1 MDEKRILVDAGDMN
15 VPEYINSLKSVLQ
28 EENVELEHIIVTH
41 WHQDHIGGVKNVIEN
56 TENGKSCS
64 VWKFKDDISASKCLP
79 VNITLK
85 WLKNEDKI
93 VTQGATLRV
102 VHTPGHTTDHIV
114 LCLVEEQAIFSG
126 DCILGEG
133 TAVFENLYDYMNS
146 LNIILQLNPDIIY
159 PGHGPVVESPVTKIQ
174 YYIDHRNKR
183 EGQILQV
190 LKEKTFQKL
199 TEREIVKIIYK
210 ETPKE
215 LHAAAAV
222 NVNHHL
228 NKLLREHKVLL
239 RDGTHWQYRNIE
251 SSL

>member
-1 MDEKRILVDAGDMN
+1 MDVKHRFVRRNKRAKRILVDAGDVN

-64 VWKFKDDISASKCLP
+64 VWKFKDDSSASKCLP
-79 VNITLK
+79 VNISLK

-159 PGHGPVVESPVTKIQ
+159 PGHGPVVEVIC
-174 YYIDHRNKR
+174 N
-183 EGQILQV
+183 L
-190 LKEKTFQKL
+190 
-199 TEREIVKIIYK
+199 
-210 ETPKE
+210 
-215 LHAAAAV
+215 
-222 NVNHHL
+222 
-228 NKLLREHKVLL
+228 
-239 RDGTHWQYRNIE
+239 
-251 SSL
+251 SL